1 MVALVDHTGAAV
13 GALGVVAR
21 PVASILEVASKTGQS
36 IVNRSSPKQWRATRI
51 RLPRHL
57 REDSPLLPYSWE
69 SAVGRA
75 VLLETDGGCFRN
87 EASSQLNII
96 TDPPFFLFFVFL
108 SGIQKDMARF
118 IMHASSMFLLVCLLI
133 FDKLLIV

>member
-1 MVALVDHTGAAV
+1 M

-21 PVASILEVASKTGQS
+21 PVATILEVASKTGQS
-36 IVNRSSPKQWRATRI
+36 IVNRSSPKQWRAMRI

-87 EASSQLNII
+87 EVSSLAYYVCRHSLKFPVVELNAKLCLNQRIL
-96 TDPPFFLFFVFL
+96 P
-108 SGIQKDMARF
+108 A
-118 IMHASSMFLLVCLLI
+118 LVEGG
-133 FDKLLIV
+133 

>member
-1 MVALVDHTGAAV
+1 M

-57 REDSPLLPYSWE
+57 REDCPLLPYSWE

-87 EASSQLNII
+87 EVCS
-96 TDPPFFLFFVFL
+96 LFTP
-108 SGIQKDMARF
+108 
-118 IMHASSMFLLVCLLI
+118 I
-133 FDKLLIV
+133 F

>member
-1 MVALVDHTGAAV
+1 MFTHFIAWLIGITGAAI

-36 IVNRSSPKQWRATRI
+36 IVNRSSPTQWRATRM

-57 REDSPLLPYSWE
+57 SQDSPLLPYSWE

-75 VLLETDGGCFRN
+75 VLLEADGGCFRT
-87 EASSQLNII
+87 E
-96 TDPPFFLFFVFL
+96 V
-108 SGIQKDMARF
+108 RF
-118 IMHASSMFLLVCLLI
+118 CAH
-133 FDKLLIV
+133 